1 MAKAIL
7 HSVRAGEVFIV
18 WDDDTPAATIT
29 VDRWANPDLWTEH
42 EAAESAFYIHR
53 LIVDH
58 AYSGHGLGAELID
71 WAGNTRRPSRR
82 DMAPPRRMDDQR
94 CPSAVLPRSGLH
106 SASNGGAKSQSI
118 RRALPT
124 SGYPAAN
131 AVIERTSRRCAS
143 ALDVR
148 ERSPVTRARRPHL
161 LDA

>member
-71 WAGNTRRPSRR
+71 WAGTHAARASATWLRLDAWTTNAALQQSYLDQGFTQLRTVALNHNPSGALFQRPAIQRPTPSLS
-82 DMAPPRRMDDQR
+82 APPD
-94 CPSAVLPRSGLH
+94 
-106 SASNGGAKSQSI
+106 N
-118 RRALPT
+118 AL
-124 SGYPAAN
+124 
-131 AVIERTSRRCAS
+131 
-143 ALDVR
+143 AL
-148 ERSPVTRARRPHL
+148 
-161 LDA
+161 